1 MKSRII
7 LSIAVAAT
15 LLQSCSIIKGNS
27 GSSSKS
33 KTLTQV
39 TVDNDQTLAGRW
51 YISTVGSHRLAGFA
65 DSEWPYLQ
73 FEPTESRFYGCN
85 GCNVL
90 NGQYTSSAEGS
101 LTFGD
106 VASTLRMCPTDTL
119 EFPISRA
126 LAATRSYNVSG
137 GTDVELT
144 LLNEKNHSVMTL
156 SKVDVSFLNGG
167 WQVVAI
173 NGEACNN
180 RDVRLVIDISEGH
193 LHGNTGCN
201 ILNGS
206 VTCNP
211 TASRSVQFTA
221 LSTTRMACPEGVSES
236 DLLIALEEVAV
247 ARPTLNNAVQLLD
260 ESGAEVIRLTPL
272 TKEELR
278 QSAE

>member
-1 MKSRII
+1 
-7 LSIAVAAT
+7 
-15 LLQSCSIIKGNS
+15 
-27 GSSSKS
+27 
-33 KTLTQV
+33 
-39 TVDNDQTLAGRW
+39 
-51 YISTVGSHRLAGFA
+51 
-65 DSEWPYLQ
+65 
-73 FEPTESRFYGCN
+73 
-85 GCNVL
+85 
-90 NGQYTSSAEGS
+90 
-101 LTFGD
+101 
-106 VASTLRMCPTDTL
+106 
-119 EFPISRA
+119 
-126 LAATRSYNVSG
+126 
-137 GTDVELT
+137 
-144 LLNEKNHSVMTL
+144 MTL

-173 NGEACNN
+173 NGQACNN